1 MYVVLVYDV
10 STKRVSKIM
19 KICRKYLVHIQNSVF
34 EGQISSANLKKL
46 KIEIKNNIK
55 KEDSVIVFEFS
66 SFNKKFAS
74 KKIIGKEKRSTRNIF

>member
-74 KKIIGKEKRSTRNIF
+74 KKIIGKEKRSTSNIF